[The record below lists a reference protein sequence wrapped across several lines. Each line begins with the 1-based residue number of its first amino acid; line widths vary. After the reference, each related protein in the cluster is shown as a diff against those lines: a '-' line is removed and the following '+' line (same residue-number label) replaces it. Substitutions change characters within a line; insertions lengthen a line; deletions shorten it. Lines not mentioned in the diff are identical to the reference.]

1 MEEILQQLRLVARFH
16 FPNPLRCSPL
26 KIGPNCS
33 PTLQKKTHPFSGAN
47 MLVVGSPVIPK
58 IGWDFWPQKV
68 AFETFLN
75 IVFFHHDGFLPFFF
89 NYDGRRLFGRFSPT
103 TMDHRNDWWS
113 GGEKPQREVYSL
125 PMVKGWRI
133 HPHFGYLAVV
143 YSSPTML
150 KTIICGPVS
159 VILHTIR
166 SSNTN

>member
-89 NYDGRRLFGRFSPT
+89 N
-103 TMDHRNDWWS
+103 
-113 GGEKPQREVYSL
+113 REVYSL